1 MSQITVKFEKTLTNA
16 YGLYD
21 NYVMPYAAPVYLT
34 ITGEILKDDVVIG
47 RLTMYELD
55 GNIELQ
61 NMCLQIPGDIAV
73 IADVVCDRNGKI
85 KYDLDKFVILDQI
98 YIEPEYRNQGY
109 GSEIMRK
116 LTVMLNDAYNHSI
129 DAILL
134 YASIFDVEEYFSA
147 PIGKFEQ
154 DVERLVR
161 FYERNGFE
169 NIENNVMIKMKG

>member
-1 MSQITVKFEKTLTNA
+1 MNKITVKLDKTLTNA
-16 YGLYD
+16 YGIYD
-21 NYVMPYAAPVYLT
+21 DYVMPYAAPVYTT
-34 ITGEILKDDVVIG
+34 ITGEILRNNDVVG
-47 RLTMYELD
+47 RMTMYELD

-61 NMCLQIPGDIAV
+61 DMRLQIPGDIAV
-73 IADVVCDRNGKI
+73 IAEAVCGSNGKI
-85 KYDLDKFVILDQI
+85 KYDLDRFIILDQM

-109 GSEIMRK
+109 GNEVLRQLNS
-116 LTVMLNDAYNHSI
+116 MLNGEFGSNI

-161 FYERNGFE
+161 FYERNGFC